1 MTKLNKNCYYYSL
14 EFNAAIEYNKKE
26 YRAIYER
33 LIMQTL
39 LKNLKKFF
47 IKTDKI
53 LWLLTIAATVYSVIL
68 IQSMQR
74 GFEYNYLT
82 SQVLAIIIGYSI
94 AIIMTVIDY
103 QRIADMWIFFIILSL
118 GLLILVFFIGIN
130 VTGTDD
136 TAWIMLPGGLSFQ
149 PSEFV
154 KVFYIITLSKHMQI
168 LQDKDR
174 MHSLFGVLSL
184 LLHTMVPVV
193 MIHAQGD
200 DGTVLVFLFMFII
213 MAFVGGVQLRYF
225 LIMLLLVATA
235 VPIAWNYI
243 LNEEQ
248 KNRFT
253 AIFDLDGNALTN
265 YGWQQYQ
272 GKVSIASGG
281 VSGTGLGNG
290 PRVSSGIVPEQE
302 NDFIFTV
309 AGEELGF
316 VGCLLLLALILMIAI
331 RIISKAFSSRDY
343 LGKMLCV
350 GVFAMISVQTIIN
363 IGMVLGLLPVIGI
376 TLPLFSS
383 GGTSALAVLMGIG
396 LVHSVHYHRDDVDTH
411 NGHLKNGRYKYLAN
425 TTYYK

>member
-1 MTKLNKNCYYYSL
+1 
-14 EFNAAIEYNKKE
+14 
-26 YRAIYER
+26 
-33 LIMQTL
+33 MQTL

-53 LWLLTIAATVYSVIL
+53 LWMLTIIATVYSIIL

-74 GFEYNYLT
+74 GYKYNYLT
-82 SQVLAIIIGYSI
+82 SQILAIIIGYLI
-94 AIIMTVIDY
+94 ALLLTFVDY
-103 QRIADMWIFFIILSL
+103 HRIADKWILFIILSL
-118 GLLILVFFIGIN
+118 GLLVLVFFIGIN

-136 TAWIMLPGGLSFQ
+136 TAWIVLPGGLSFQ

-154 KVFYIITLSKHMQI
+154 KIFFIISLSKHMQI
-168 LQDKDR
+168 LQENDR
-174 MHSLFGVLSL
+174 LHTLLGVLTL
-184 LLHTMVPVV
+184 LLHTAVPVV
-193 MIHAQGD
+193 LIHAQGD

-213 MAFVGGVQLRYF
+213 MAFVGGIQLRYF
-225 LIMLLLVATA
+225 LIMILLIATA
-235 VPIAWNYI
+235 VPIAWNFI

-248 KNRFT
+248 KNRFM
-253 AIFDLDGNALTN
+253 AIFDLDGNAMTN

-281 VSGTGLGNG
+281 MSGTGLGNG
-290 PRVSSGIVPEQE
+290 ARVSSGIVPEQE

-316 VGCLLLLALILMIAI
+316 IGCLLLLAIILMIAVK
-331 RIISKAFSSRDY
+331 IIIDAFSARDY

-396 LVHSVHYHRDDVDTH
+396 LVHSVHYHKDEVDAH
-411 NGHLKNGRYKYLAN
+411 NGYLKHNRYKYLTN
-425 TTYYK
+425 TNYFQ

>member
-1 MTKLNKNCYYYSL
+1 
-14 EFNAAIEYNKKE
+14 
-26 YRAIYER
+26 
-33 LIMQTL
+33 MQTL
-39 LKNLKKFF
+39 VKNIKKFF

-53 LWLLTIAATVYSVIL
+53 LWLLTIAATVYSIIL

-82 SQVLAIIIGYSI
+82 SQILAIVIGYI
-94 AIIMTVIDY
+94 VAVILTVIDY
-103 QRIADMWIFFIILSL
+103 QRIADKWIFLMILSL
-118 GLLILVFFIGIN
+118 ALLIAVFFVGIN

-136 TAWIMLPGGLSFQ
+136 TAWIVLPGGLSFQ

-154 KVFYIITLSKHMQI
+154 KVFFIITLSKHMQI
-168 LQDKDR
+168 LVDKDR
-174 MHSLFGVLSL
+174 LHSLLGVLSL
-184 LLHTMVPVV
+184 LLHTAVPAVL
-193 MIHAQGD
+193 IHAQGD
-200 DGTVLVFLFMFII
+200 DGTVLVFLFIFII

-235 VPIAWNYI
+235 VPIAWNFI
-243 LNEEQ
+243 LNDEQ
-248 KNRFT
+248 KNRFL

-281 VSGTGLGNG
+281 MSGTGLGNG
-290 PRVSSGIVPEQE
+290 ARVSSGIVPEQE

-316 VGCLLLLALILMIAI
+316 IGCLLLLALILMIAVK
-331 RIISKAFSSRDY
+331 IIIEAFKARDY

-383 GGTSALAVLMGIG
+383 GGTSALAVLLAIG
-396 LVHSVHYHRDDVDTH
+396 LVHSVHYHRDVVNTH
-411 NGHLKNGRYKYLAN
+411 NGHLKHNRYKYMRN
-425 TTYYK
+425 TAYYN

>member
-1 MTKLNKNCYYYSL
+1 MS
-14 EFNAAIEYNKKE
+14 A
-26 YRAIYER
+26 
-33 LIMQTL
+33 L
-39 LKNLKKFF
+39 LKNLKTFF

-74 GFEYNYLT
+74 GYQYNYLT
-82 SQVLAIIIGYSI
+82 SQLLAIAAGYVI
-94 AIIMTVIDY
+94 AVILTLIDY
-103 QRIADMWIFFIILSL
+103 ERIANLWPIFAGVSLILL
-118 GLLILVFFIGIN
+118 VLVFFIGIN

-136 TAWIMLPGGLSFQ
+136 TAWIRLPGGLSFQ

-154 KVFYIITLSKHMQI
+154 KVFFIITLSKHMAV
-168 LQDKDR
+168 LQEKEKL
-174 MHSLFGVLSL
+174 HSLFGVVSL
-184 LLHTMVPVV
+184 LIHTGIPMVL
-193 MIHAQGD
+193 IHAQGD
-200 DGTVLVFLFMFII
+200 DGTVLVFLFIFII

-225 LIMLLLVATA
+225 LIMILLLAA
-235 VPIAWNYI
+235 GIPIMWNYV

-281 VSGTGLGNG
+281 MSGTGLGNG
-290 PRVSSGIVPEQE
+290 ARVSSGIVPEQE

-316 VGCLLLLALILMIAI
+316 VGCIILIVIILLIAV
-331 RIISKAFSSRDY
+331 RIITKAFSARDY

-363 IGMVLGLLPVIGI
+363 IGRVLGLLPVIGI
-376 TLPLFSS
+376 TLPLFSA

-396 LVHSVHYHRDDVDTH
+396 LVHSVHYHKDVVDVH
-411 NGHLKNGRYKYLAN
+411 DGHLKNNRYKYIRKAG
-425 TTYYK
+425 YYR

>member
-1 MTKLNKNCYYYSL
+1 
-14 EFNAAIEYNKKE
+14 
-26 YRAIYER
+26 
-33 LIMQTL
+33 MQTI
-39 LKNLKKFF
+39 LKKFKQFF
-47 IKTDKI
+47 IKTDKT
-53 LWLLTIAATVYSVIL
+53 LWLLTIIATVYSVIL

-74 GFEYNYLT
+74 GYSYNYLT
-82 SQVLAIIIGYSI
+82 SQILAIIIGYII
-94 AIIMTVIDY
+94 AIFMTIIDY
-103 QRIADMWIFFIILSL
+103 QRIADKWILFIILSL
-118 GLLILVFFIGIN
+118 ILLIMVFFIGIN

-136 TAWIMLPGGLSFQ
+136 TAWIVLPGGLSFQ

-154 KVFYIITLSKHMQI
+154 KVFFIISLSKHMQI
-168 LQDKDR
+168 LQERDR
-174 MHSLFGVLSL
+174 IHSLLGVLSM
-184 LLHTMVPVV
+184 LLHTAVPVV

-200 DGTVLVFLFMFII
+200 DGTVLVFLFIFVI

-225 LIMLLLVATA
+225 LIMILLVATA
-235 VPIAWNYI
+235 VPIAWNFI

-248 KNRFT
+248 KNRFL

-281 VSGTGLGNG
+281 LSGTGLGNG
-290 PRVSSGIVPEQE
+290 ARVSSGIVPEQE

-316 VGCLLLLALILMIAI
+316 IGCLLLLAIILMIAVK
-331 RIISKAFSSRDY
+331 IIINAFSARDY

-396 LVHSVHYHRDDVDTH
+396 LVHSVHYHREEVDTYTGRLKH
-411 NGHLKNGRYKYLAN
+411 NKYKYLSRTN
-425 TTYYK
+425 YYK